1 MSETVLYNQ
10 SILDIAI
17 QHTGMVQN
25 CFDIAITNG
34 FSVSD
39 ILSQGFSLDIPET
52 LQKETAIYNY
62 YEAKGI
68 KPATAKTDEGNNEVP
83 TLKGIG
89 YMRIGGD
96 FKVS

>member
-1 MSETVLYNQ
+1 MSATVLYNQ

-17 QHTGMVQN
+17 QHTGTVEN
-25 CFDIAITNG
+25 SFDIAIANG

-39 ILSQGFSLDIPET
+39 ALSAGLFLEIPET
-52 LQKETAIYNY
+52 LEKEKDIHNY
-62 YEAKGI
+62 YDAKGI
-68 KPATAKTDEGNNEVP
+68 KPATDKTDEGNNEIP